1 MCIRNNGGGN
11 EPVQPQGPDRPEA
24 RVQDLMQTVAAIR
37 IGLVYLL
44 NREQGVEPDQ
54 TMAQIRDFCEGPPVP
69 REERPNTGIW
79 KRRWTSYIPS
89 IGKIWSRLRLQNL
102 GSRIRRAI
110 ENDRPMSV
118 RKQCRAEI
126 VLLKTFKD
134 LSLEYYGPRNL
145 ETLIRISEIVIER
158 ALGFPLNAI
167 GHFEGHPSR
176 LEHALERARKVEFF
190 IRVVAGC
197 EPRDTTI

>member
-1 MCIRNNGGGN
+1 MRFRNNGGGN
-11 EPVQPQGPDRPEA
+11 EPVQPQGPAQPDPRI
-24 RVQDLMQTVAAIR
+24 QDLMQTVTAIY
-37 IGLVYLL
+37 IVLVYLL
-44 NREQGVEPDQ
+44 NREHGDEPDKSIV
-54 TMAQIRDFCEGPPVP
+54 QIGKDILLHQPPRVH
-69 REERPNTGIW
+69 PNTGIY
-79 KRRWTSYIPS
+79 RRRLTSYIPS

-167 GHFEGHPSR
+167 GRFEGHPRR